1 MFGFKKKFVDVK
13 IRGFEPLTDNDN
25 TIDRKNALLEEI
37 RPQIDV
43 EKVKKDCEEKLF
55 SLRITYY
62 LNKNT
67 MVEGQYEK
75 DLDNMTKIVSDTLT
89 DYLSEQDKVDGKKT
103 GLGLIRDDKDIH
115 ELHLVKKF
123 VVNDPDQ
130 GLDIKLYKWKDTSGL
145 LFY

>member
-1 MFGFKKKFVDVK
+1 MFGFKKNFVDVK
-13 IRGFEPLTDNDN
+13 ILDFEPLTDNDH
-25 TIDRKNALLEEI
+25 TIERKNALLDKLNHK
-37 RPQIDV
+37 IDV

-55 SLRITYY
+55 SLRIIYY

-67 MVEGQYEK
+67 KITGQYKK

-89 DYLSEQDKVDGKKT
+89 DYLSEQDKVRKQKT

-123 VVNDPDQ
+123 VDSDPEQ
-130 GLDIKLYKWKDTSGL
+130 GLDIKLYKWNEK
-145 LFY
+145 

>member
-1 MFGFKKKFVDVK
+1 MDSGRRSSLNQPFRARATETISVLPG
-13 IRGFEPLTDNDN
+13 DNDK

-37 RPQIDV
+37 IKQIDV
-43 EKVKKDCEEKLF
+43 EKAKKDCEEKLF
-55 SLRITYY
+55 SLSITYY

-67 MVEGQYEK
+67 KITGQYQK

-89 DYLSEQDKVDGKKT
+89 DYLTEQDKVRKQKT

-123 VVNDPDQ
+123 VDSDPEQ
-130 GLDIKLYKWKDTSGL
+130 GLDIKLFEWNDK
-145 LFY
+145 